1 MTATV
6 YRATAPRTFTERA
19 WIALSALLT
28 KLADA
33 NIRARSVEPFGL

>member
-6 YRATAPRTFTERA
+6 YRAPAPRSFTERA
-19 WIALSALLT
+19 WVVLSAFLT

-33 NIRARSVEPFGL
+33 NIRAKSVEPFGL